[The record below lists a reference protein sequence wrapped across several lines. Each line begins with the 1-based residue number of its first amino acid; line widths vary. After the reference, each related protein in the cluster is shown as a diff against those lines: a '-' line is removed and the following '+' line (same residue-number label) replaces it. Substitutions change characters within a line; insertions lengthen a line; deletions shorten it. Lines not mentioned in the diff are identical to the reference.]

1 MDDIVNECKARR
13 EAISRQLRALTSQ
26 RRAERHRLQQV
37 AKYNACEWTVPPQ
50 VMRAA
55 LVIYEQCGWNAEP
68 SIQFIMRVGRANKMP
83 SITDVEA
90 IVLLEEAFLVND
102 LKELMYA
109 ADVHVECKWMLEA
122 KRVISEW
129 HIVQWGSNLNMHQGV
144 APSTASILEKAQ
156 AAGHVLPKT
165 VFARTRNGRP
175 GSTARMWASRFRKR
189 WGAAIGKVKQNE
201 HIPLDV
207 LRAKVGVV
215 ISHAIIPFSV
225 MCPYLCPYS
234 GLVQR
239 CIHVWAHQHK
249 HMLASGDGGNVIV
262 GSRYVVAWLA
272 RVARACLVLNC
283 ADTVVFWIVW
293 VCKQYL

>member
-1 MDDIVNECKARR
+1 
-13 EAISRQLRALTSQ
+13 
-26 RRAERHRLQQV
+26 
-37 AKYNACEWTVPPQ
+37 
-50 VMRAA
+50 
-55 LVIYEQCGWNAEP
+55 
-68 SIQFIMRVGRANKMP
+68 
-83 SITDVEA
+83 
-90 IVLLEEAFLVND
+90 
-102 LKELMYA
+102 
-109 ADVHVECKWMLEA
+109 
-122 KRVISEW
+122 
-129 HIVQWGSNLNMHQGV
+129 MHQGV

-234 GLVQR
+234 GLVQH
-239 CIHVWAHQHK
+239 CIHVWAHQHT

-262 GSRYVVAWLA
+262 GSRYVVAWLV